1 MKPLLILDCDEV
13 ILEFAA
19 PFARW
24 LREARDIEL
33 RFDSFALVGNMRHLA
48 DGRPVDM
55 QDFPPLLDGFFEHGQ
70 HLQAPAEDA
79 IRVLTDLSHDMDLVV
94 LTNIPAAY
102 RDIRLSMLKGLGL
115 DVPVFAND
123 GPKGRMVAELA
134 SDRRA
139 VFVDDLP
146 PHHSSAAKH
155 APAVGR
161 LHMVADATLRALIPA
176 APDAHVRIDRWA
188 EAEHWV
194 RNYLAE
200 AGGKEAKGPVG

>member
-1 MKPLLILDCDEV
+1 MRPLLILDCDEV
-13 ILEFAA
+13 ILEFAG

-24 LREARDIEL
+24 LHEARDIEL
-33 RFDSFALVGNMRHLA
+33 RFDSFALVGNMRHLS
-48 DGRPVDM
+48 DGRAVEV
-55 QDFPPLLDGFFEHGQ
+55 QEFPLLLDGFFANGQ

-79 IRVLTDLSHDMDLVV
+79 ISVLTELSRDIDLVV

-115 DVPVFAND
+115 DVPVHAND

-134 SDRRA
+134 GDRRA

-155 APAVGR
+155 APGVGR
-161 LHMVADATLRALIPA
+161 LHMVADATLRGLIPA
-176 APDAHVRIDRWA
+176 ASDAHVRIDRWA
-188 EAEHWV
+188 EAQHWIRDFIEGRV
-194 RNYLAE
+194 E
-200 AGGKEAKGPVG
+200 